1 MEVKTIEIYST
12 TTCGFCTMLKSYLDG
27 KKVTYTQYD
36 LSKKPEKVTEMMEV
50 SGQGGVPVT
59 VLNRGK
65 SDEVVVVGFNKPR
78 IDELLGLS

>member
-12 TTCGFCTMLKSYLDG
+12 PTCGFCTMLKSYLDS
-27 KKVTYTQYD
+27 KAVKYTAYD
-36 LSKKPEKVTEMMEV
+36 LAETPEKVPEMMEV

-59 VLNRGK
+59 VLNRGA
-65 SDEVVVVGFNKPR
+65 SNQVVVVGFNKPR